1 MRFGIIL
8 CVAASLAGCTSP
20 ILESSTPLPVR
31 VGGEQMLAM
40 TTPRA
45 LHAAVALHDGRILIC
60 GGTSNANVG
69 GVLDSAEIFDP
80 IAGTFT
86 PTGSM
91 TVARQGHTATV
102 LPHGEVLITGGTR
115 NIGFRAQLASAE
127 IYDPN
132 SGTFRAIGSMSTPR
146 EGHTATLLRDGRVLI
161 AGGSPNGIRTTASA
175 EIFDPRTGTFTE

>member
-1 MRFGIIL
+1 M
-8 CVAASLAGCTSP
+8 
-20 ILESSTPLPVR
+20 PVR
-31 VGGEQMLAM
+31 VGDVQMLSM
-40 TTPRA
+40 TIPRA
-45 LHAAVALHDGRILIC
+45 LHAAVTLHDGRVLIC

-102 LPHGEVLITGGTR
+102 LPHGEVLIAGGTR

-132 SGTFRAIGSMSTPR
+132 SGTFRAVGSMSHSARRTYRDPAPR
-146 EGHTATLLRDGRVLI
+146 WTGADRGRQSQWNSDDCNRRDL
-161 AGGSPNGIRTTASA
+161 
-175 EIFDPRTGTFTE
+175 